1 MASIRDLLSKIDI
14 VEVISSYIQLKRVGN
29 NYTARCPFHP
39 DDTPSFYV
47 SPSKGIF
54 KCFGCG
60 VGGDAVKFVALYENI
75 DYKEALLK
83 LAQKYKVPIKISTS
97 KKEDRVYIALERV
110 ARLYE
115 EELSYSKS
123 ALEYLRERGVSSW
136 AIERFNLG
144 FSSDTQRLVKVLK
157 EENLLELYEKTGNL
171 VKLDEETYRDLFRGR
186 LVVPIRDIK
195 GRVVAFGG
203 RAIDGSKPKYINS
216 PESEFFKKRQ
226 TLFGLY
232 QAKDYI
238 KEMQEVLLVEGYFDV
253 ISMHQEGFRNTVAP
267 LGTALT
273 QEHAQ
278 ILSGMCKRVVLL
290 YDGDEAGRRAVRLSV
305 PLLLQEGLEVR
316 VIYLPEGEDPDSFV
330 RKASKE
336 LRRRIEGAK
345 PIEVELLSNIKEGN
359 RQALEELLYFAG
371 FIKDSIKRYE
381 VLKEVSQATGI
392 ALSSLLE
399 KLPRTF
405 KEERSEEREEKLSFH
420 EKVLLA
426 CVLRF
431 GVQDLPIEKLR
442 LSPYALELLEAIKEG
457 NYHLLPDSVKNAKVY
472 NLERAYE
479 ESIKALSYESI
490 SLEEPVLDF
499 KEMVRKSKEK
509 PRKIRS
515 KRL

>member
-1 MASIRDLLSKIDI
+1 MASVRDLLNKIDI

-29 NYTARCPFHP
+29 NYAARCPFHP

-83 LAQKYKVPIKISTS
+83 LAQKYKVPISIKTE
-97 KKEDRVYIALERV
+97 KKEDRVYLALERV
-110 ARLYE
+110 LRFYE

-123 ALEYLRERGVSSW
+123 ALEYLSERGITSW
-136 AIERFNLG
+136 AVERFNLG
-144 FSSDTQRLVKVLK
+144 FGGDTQKLIKVLK
-157 EENLLELYEKTGNL
+157 EEGLLELYEKTGNL
-171 VKLDEETYRDLFRGR
+171 VKLDEDAYRDLFKGR
-186 LVVPIRDIK
+186 VVLPIRDIK
-195 GRVVAFGG
+195 GRVVAFGA

-238 KEMQEVLLVEGYFDV
+238 KELGQAVLVEGYFDV
-253 ISMHQEGFRNTVAP
+253 ISLHQEGIRNVVAP
-267 LGTALT
+267 LGTAFT
-273 QEHAQ
+273 QEHAKL
-278 ILSGMCKRVVLL
+278 LSPLCKEVLLL

-316 VIYLPEGEDPDSFV
+316 VVYLPQGEDPDSFV
-330 RKASKE
+330 KKAKKE
-336 LRRRIEGAK
+336 LKRLLERAM
-345 PIEVELLSNIKEGN
+345 PIEVELLQKVKEGN
-359 RQALEELLYFAG
+359 RQALEDLLYFAG

-381 VLKEVSQATGI
+381 VLKDVSQATGLAI
-392 ALSSLLE
+392 SSLLDRLPKVAKAPE
-399 KLPRTF
+399 K
-405 KEERSEEREEKLSFH
+405 EGEGELSFH

-426 CVLRF
+426 CALRF
-431 GVQDLPIEKLR
+431 GAQGVPTQDLR
-442 LSPYALELLEAIKEG
+442 LSPYALELLEAIREG
-457 NYHLLPDSVKNAKVY
+457 NYHLLPESVKSFKVY
-472 NLERAYE
+472 NLERAFE
-479 ESIKALSYESI
+479 ESLKALSYQNI
-490 SLEEPVLDF
+490 SLEEQELSF
-499 KEMVRKSKEK
+499 KERAKRSMEQ
-509 PRKIRS
+509 PRKLRI